1 MRQAGSENGDH
12 DINGKNIMILLLIA
26 DGRSI
31 HTQRWAEFFA
41 LKGHT
46 VHLVTYDPMNRTI
59 PGVTEHVL
67 NSRWKN
73 LYLSFL
79 PRHFQIKKIIRE
91 IHPDLIHAH
100 FIAKY
105 GFHLPG
111 LAGYPRVVSAWG
123 DDVLILP
130 KKSRTIFNY
139 TKKVLKDADLVYAV
153 SHDIQGHIIR
163 DFGISES
170 KIRYLPFGIDTDLF
184 SPPLP
189 GQTPLRE
196 TIEVFS
202 NRGFFPVYDNETLV
216 RGFARAYT
224 RDSRLR
230 LILKG
235 EGHEEQKIRDLIVN
249 LGLPA
254 EIVTFQ
260 KKTVYSQ
267 VPNDYRQADIFI
279 TTSQS
284 DGTPVSVL
292 EAMASGIPCIATA
305 VGGIPEWVN
314 EGVTGLLIQP
324 RSPERVASAILL
336 LASDRA
342 MRNRMGTAARERILP
357 GRAMENTDGD
367 GREGLSGT
375 HQNI

>member
-1 MRQAGSENGDH
+1 M
-12 DINGKNIMILLLIA
+12 LISSRNTA
-26 DGRSI
+26 FTCPDWQG
-31 HTQRWAEFFA
+31 
-41 LKGHT
+41 
-46 VHLVTYDPMNRTI
+46 I
-59 PGVTEHVL
+59 PVW
-67 NSRWKN
+67 S
-73 LYLSFL
+73 
-79 PRHFQIKKIIRE
+79 
-91 IHPDLIHAH
+91 
-100 FIAKY
+100 
-105 GFHLPG
+105 LPG
-111 LAGYPRVVSAWG
+111 AMMSLSSQKRAGPY
-123 DDVLILP
+123 LI
-130 KKSRTIFNY
+130 IQ
-139 TKKVLKDADLVYAV
+139 KKVLKDADLVYAV

-170 KIRYLPFGIDTDLF
+170 KIRYFPFGIDTDLF

-292 EAMASGIPCIATA
+292 EAMASGNSLHCNSSW
-305 VGGIPEWVN
+305 GY
-314 EGVTGLLIQP
+314 
-324 RSPERVASAILL
+324 S
-336 LASDRA
+336 
-342 MRNRMGTAARERILP
+342 
-357 GRAMENTDGD
+357 
-367 GREGLSGT
+367 
-375 HQNI
+375 

>member
-202 NRGFFPVYDNETLV
+202 NRGFFPVV
-216 RGFARAYT
+216 R
-224 RDSRLR
+224 
-230 LILKG
+230 
-235 EGHEEQKIRDLIVN
+235 
-249 LGLPA
+249 
-254 EIVTFQ
+254 
-260 KKTVYSQ
+260 
-267 VPNDYRQADIFI
+267 
-279 TTSQS
+279 
-284 DGTPVSVL
+284 
-292 EAMASGIPCIATA
+292 
-305 VGGIPEWVN
+305 
-314 EGVTGLLIQP
+314 
-324 RSPERVASAILL
+324 
-336 LASDRA
+336 
-342 MRNRMGTAARERILP
+342 
-357 GRAMENTDGD
+357 
-367 GREGLSGT
+367 
-375 HQNI
+375 